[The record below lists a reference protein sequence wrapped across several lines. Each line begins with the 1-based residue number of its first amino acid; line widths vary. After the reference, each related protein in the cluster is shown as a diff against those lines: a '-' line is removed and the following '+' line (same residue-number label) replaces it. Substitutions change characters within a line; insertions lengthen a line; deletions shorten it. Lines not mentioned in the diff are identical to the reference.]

1 MFSPFSKR
9 MYKYKNFF
17 NFNKIFEK
25 NCSWMTNKTTGSD
38 GVDKKIFYY
47 IKKNVYF
54 CTMITNMDMAAKTAD
69 FLLTVKAVKLNNEH
83 PFTWASGRKSPIYC
97 DNRVTLSYPE
107 IRTFI
112 RQRFTDII
120 RETWGD
126 VDVIAGVATGGI
138 AQGAL
143 VAQELGKPFVYV
155 RSESKSHGL
164 TNQIEGE
171 IHEGQSVVVI
181 EDLVSTGKSSL
192 IAVKALREK
201 GCVVKGMAAIFT
213 YGLQVAADNFENEKV
228 ELMTLTDY
236 DTLIQVAHEKEY
248 VRPEDFESLSAWRKN
263 PEQWSKDHGE

>member
-1 MFSPFSKR
+1 
-9 MYKYKNFF
+9 
-17 NFNKIFEK
+17 
-25 NCSWMTNKTTGSD
+25 
-38 GVDKKIFYY
+38 
-47 IKKNVYF
+47 
-54 CTMITNMDMAAKTAD
+54 MITNMNMAAQTAE

-112 RQRFTDII
+112 RQRFTEII
-120 RETWGD
+120 AEMWGD

-155 RSESKSHGL
+155 RSEQKSHGL

-192 IAVKALREK
+192 IAVKALRER
-201 GCVVKGMAAIFT
+201 GCQVKGMAAIFT
-213 YGLQVAADNFENEKV
+213 YGLQVAADNFDAEKV
-228 ELMTLTDY
+228 ELVTLTDY
-236 DTLIQVAHEKEY
+236 DTLIGVARERDYIDHEAQ
-248 VRPEDFESLSAWRKN
+248 ESLAKWREN
-263 PEQWSKDHGE
+263 PERWSDEHMER

>member
-1 MFSPFSKR
+1 M
-9 MYKYKNFF
+9 N
-17 NFNKIFEK
+17 E
-25 NCSWMTNKTTGSD
+25 TAEQTG
-38 GVDKKIFYY
+38 
-47 IKKNVYF
+47 
-54 CTMITNMDMAAKTAD
+54 T
-69 FLLTVKAVKLNNEH
+69 FLLKVKAVKLNNEH

-112 RQRFTDII
+112 RQRFV
-120 RETWGD
+120 ETINEYFGD

-155 RSESKSHGL
+155 RSEEKKHGL

-171 IHEGQSVVVI
+171 IHSGQTVVVV

-201 GCVVKGMAAIFT
+201 GCTVKGMFAIFT
-213 YGLQVAADNFENEKV
+213 YGLEVAARNFAEANV
-228 ELMTLTDY
+228 ELHTLTNY
-236 DTLIQVAHEKEY
+236 DTLIKVACEQDYVMEKEL
-248 VRPEDFESLSAWRKN
+248 ESLKTWREN
-263 PEQWSKDHGE
+263 PELWSDQHMVS

>member
-1 MFSPFSKR
+1 M
-9 MYKYKNFF
+9 
-17 NFNKIFEK
+17 
-25 NCSWMTNKTTGSD
+25 
-38 GVDKKIFYY
+38 IFYAY
-47 IKKNVYF
+47 LCSMNNYS
-54 CTMITNMDMAAKTAD
+54 DMASQMAN

-112 RQRFTDII
+112 RQRFVDVI
-120 RETWGD
+120 REQWGD

-155 RSESKSHGL
+155 RSEQKSHGL

-192 IAVKALREK
+192 IAVRALREK
-201 GCVVKGMAAIFT
+201 GCIVKGMAAIFT
-213 YGLQVAADNFENEKV
+213 YGLQVAADNFEQEKV
-228 ELMTLTDY
+228 DLVTLTNY
-236 DTLIQVAHEKEY
+236 DTLIGVAKEQDY
-248 VRPEDFESLSAWRKN
+248 IRHDALESLAAWRRN